1 MALENALLAIYK
13 LANRFGK
20 GQVLAI
26 TLLLHEQPSRFAFSL
41 FRFFSIIMRSNRKIL
56 MGVLIAAGA
65 LVVWRLVGALNP
77 SDSSPVAPDA
87 TPLQVAAKVPASGQ
101 YVAAAREI
109 PAGSIVTRDMLELVD
124 PVGALPFGAILDP
137 DAQAVGY
144 ITRFAIK
151 RGEAVRPTSFIGHIS
166 EVGIAGALRPD
177 TRALVVP
184 IANKPTLHD
193 LVKIGNYVD
202 VLAAFDG
209 QESRAIVQNV
219 RVLAVDVFANDF
231 PQVNGAMRGP
241 FKADARGRG
250 VATSPAA
257 PRGPLDP
264 NAATEPTPLPTP
276 IPANAPRPD
285 PALTLEVTPQQAA
298 AIQLALASNSPL
310 DFLVRPAAPANGAG
324 EVTLVG
330 DDGLPL
336 AGTVPPL
343 QNVSVTKA
351 QIAPYAE
358 RKKAQKEGGNAA
370 RSTRGSGNSDFTPP
384 RSRGVDLGGLGGPVF
399 PPPGESPK
407 VTPVIVPKSNTDEV
421 PAKPAPPAK
430 YEIPI
435 YADGRVVRTETVPLP
450 AQ

>member
-1 MALENALLAIYK
+1 
-13 LANRFGK
+13 
-20 GQVLAI
+20 
-26 TLLLHEQPSRFAFSL
+26 
-41 FRFFSIIMRSNRKIL
+41 MRSNRKIL
-56 MGVLIAAGA
+56 VGVLIAAGA
-65 LVVWRLVGALNP
+65 LVVWRLVSTLNP
-77 SDSSPVAPDA
+77 SDSPSNVAQNA
-87 TPLQVAAKVPASGQ
+87 TPVRNVSLPVPASGQ

-109 PAGSIVTRDMLELVD
+109 PAGSIVTREMLELVD
-124 PVGALPFGAILDP
+124 PVGALPFGAIIDP

-151 RGEAVRPTSFIGHIS
+151 RGEAVRPQSFIGHIS

-193 LVKIGNYVD
+193 LVKIGNTVD

-209 QESRAIVQNV
+209 QESRTIVQNV

-231 PQVNGAMRGP
+231 PQVNAGMRGP
-241 FKADARGRG
+241 FKADAKGRG
-250 VATSPAA
+250 IATSPEA
-257 PRGPLDP
+257 PGAGRASSGPDTV
-264 NAATEPTPLPTP
+264 AEPTPAPTA

-298 AIQLALASNSPL
+298 AIQLALASNAPL
-310 DFLVRPAAPANGAG
+310 DFLVRPAFPASGAG

-336 AGTVPPL
+336 AAGATPS

-351 QIAPYAE
+351 QLAPYAE
-358 RKKAQKEGGNAA
+358 RKKNQKDGGNAA
-370 RSTRGSGNSDFTPP
+370 RTTRGGSSSNSGSDFSPP
-384 RSRGVDLGGLGGPVF
+384 RSRPTNFGGLGGPIF
-399 PPPGESPK
+399 PPTGTGQTEK
-407 VTPVIVPKSNTDEV
+407 ITPLTIPNTSFGTGATT
-421 PAKPAPPAK
+421 PIKAAPPAK

-450 AQ
+450 AE